1 MVLDERGQ
9 LLAQVGTHQ
18 HLAGHAGNVIAIPGK
33 SLCVLA
39 TIAPG
44 VWLHL
49 LERFGRA
56 DDRTMLV
63 VHRHGAQ
70 ADRNL
75 VSGFVLQKT
84 NRLCRLGCLD
94 GSSHR
99 AVLVAELASRL
110 VAMQDSFPDARV
122 AYDFMPQVARDALAP
137 VAPEHNFLLHVDY
150 AYAGGQAIDD
160 AATNVGVVK

>member
-39 TIAPG
+39 TIPRG
-44 VWLHL
+44 VWLLL
-49 LERFGRA
+49 LERVGRA
-56 DDRTMLV
+56 NDRTMLV

-94 GSSHR
+94 GSSTR
-99 AVLVAELASRL
+99 GVLVDGLASRAG
-110 VAMQDSFPDARV
+110 AMQ
-122 AYDFMPQVARDALAP
+122 
-137 VAPEHNFLLHVDY
+137 E
-150 AYAGGQAIDD
+150 
-160 AATNVGVVK
+160 